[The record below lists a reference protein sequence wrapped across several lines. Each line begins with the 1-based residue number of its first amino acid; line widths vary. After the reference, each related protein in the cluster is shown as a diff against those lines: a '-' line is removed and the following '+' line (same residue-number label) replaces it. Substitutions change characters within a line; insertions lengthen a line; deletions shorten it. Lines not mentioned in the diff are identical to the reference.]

1 MAVAH
6 QAQSHSNIHSLS
18 APPQFGLEVGRTMW
32 VVCNSWG
39 RTMVERIKSELSDKS
54 YEMALAVCAACGFV
68 SMLLAGTI

>member
-1 MAVAH
+1 MR
-6 QAQSHSNIHSLS
+6 
-18 APPQFGLEVGRTMW
+18 VG
-32 VVCNSWG
+32 CNSWG